1 MPEIIFDNCVLT
13 NFALSD
19 SFYVIKHLYANTSYI
34 TDLVM
39 AENIRGIIKG
49 HRKLANIREAVREG
63 WLREITL
70 DSIEEKN
77 LFESLC
83 VSLGFGEASAI
94 AAAKS
99 RVLVFACDD
108 KAARR
113 EAELLGVRLTGTV
126 GILVKAVR
134 RKLIKRRR
142 ADEIL
147 RRMITCGFYS
157 PINSIKEVL

>member
-13 NFALSD
+13 NFALTD

-70 DSIEEKN
+70 DS
-77 LFESLC
+77 
-83 VSLGFGEASAI
+83 AW
-94 AAAKS
+94 
-99 RVLVFACDD
+99 
-108 KAARR
+108 
-113 EAELLGVRLTGTV
+113 
-126 GILVKAVR
+126 
-134 RKLIKRRR
+134 
-142 ADEIL
+142 
-147 RRMITCGFYS
+147 
-157 PINSIKEVL
+157 

>member
-70 DSIEEKN
+70 DRIEEKN

-113 EAELLGVRLTGTV
+113 EAELLGVRLTGTG

-147 RRMITCGFYS
+147 RRMIACGFYS

>member
-1 MPEIIFDNCVLT
+1 MPEIIFDNCVLS

-19 SFYVIKHLYANTSYI
+19 SLNLIKHLYSNTSYI

-39 AENIRGIIKG
+39 VENLRGVIKG
-49 HRKLANIREAVREG
+49 HQELAKIREAVKEG

-70 DSIEEKN
+70 DSIEEKT
-77 LFESLC
+77 LLEALC

-99 RVLVFACDD
+99 RGLVFACDD
-108 KAARR
+108 RAARR
-113 EAELLGVRLTGTV
+113 EAVLLGVKLTGTI
-126 GILVKAVR
+126 GILAKAVR
-134 RKLIKRRR
+134 RKLIKPKR

-147 RRMITCGFYS
+147 RRMITLGFYS
-157 PINSIKEVL
+157 PIHSIREVL